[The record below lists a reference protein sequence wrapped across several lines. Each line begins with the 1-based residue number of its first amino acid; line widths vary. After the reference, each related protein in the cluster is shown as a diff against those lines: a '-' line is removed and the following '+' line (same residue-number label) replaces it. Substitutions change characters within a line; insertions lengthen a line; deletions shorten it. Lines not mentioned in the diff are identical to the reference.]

1 MTSRQPLPLDVFGC
15 PLEGVRL
22 IEASAGTGKTWN
34 ICGLYLR
41 LLLERDLE
49 VQQILV
55 VTFTK
60 AATAELRERVR
71 ERITQVLG
79 RLEGRGP
86 ESADPFVTELLAAS
100 RAKGLADE
108 TMTRRLTRAVRNF
121 DEASIFTIHGFCQR
135 ALDDAP
141 FAAGLPLVQE
151 MIEDDSELRQ
161 EVANDFWRRAVAG
174 ASSSLGAPG
183 NASSSLSLRGTASF
197 SLPPWGRAGVGAPD
211 DEVSEEAG
219 LSLSRLRERAG
230 VRVGL
235 PPELAGY
242 LLECKDS
249 PAKFAELLKRHSG
262 KPLSRVIWPD
272 GTADGMPCI
281 DGTAFRAAHANARA
295 IWRTGRAEVI
305 ACVTEALPRLNGNR
319 YKDTSV
325 AAAVEQ
331 WDEVLASDDPNDC
344 PPTGEKLVL
353 LTPDCLKPKAK
364 CAPCGEHDFF
374 RAAQALLDEWNPL
387 REQLERARMVLWR
400 KVAEQAPDAL
410 RARKR
415 ERRVVAFDDMLFN
428 LHERLQAARG
438 AELAAALR
446 QRFPA
451 ALIDEFQD
459 TDPLQFSIFDTVYGR
474 GEGLLFLVGDPK
486 QAIYSFRNAD
496 LHTYLQARP
505 RAQAEYTLAENQRST
520 PALLEGLNALFQANP
535 RAFMLAG
542 LDYHPVRAGKKPRK
556 AFVDD
561 TAPRAAL
568 HLWSLPH
575 DAHDAHD
582 GEPPLKAEAKA
593 NVVRAC
599 AGEIAR
605 LLAAAQRGEVM
616 HDGQPLQAGDVAVLV
631 RSHAEGS
638 LMRQALAGVGVGSVE
653 LAQTSVFASADAQEL
668 ERILVAILEA
678 GREPLLRAA
687 LATELLGRDAQ
698 DIDALSSDEAAVLQR
713 MAQFSD
719 YRAVW
724 LQHGVGPMLRQL
736 AAGEGIAGRM
746 LLRSDGERR
755 LTNLRHLSEC
765 LHEAE
770 REHPGP
776 EALLRWLQ
784 RQRREDQ
791 GAEATQVRLES
802 DRNLVQIVTIHKSK
816 GLEYPVVF
824 CPFLWDGSAGG
835 GRGESTP
842 REYHDDVG
850 RPTID
855 YRPGEDQA
863 IKRRMQLE
871 RDAERLRLIYVA
883 LTRAVHRCYLVVG
896 SYRVK
901 SGRGFSTSECTGNP
915 LNWLVAGAEIEPDEW
930 RDSKTS
936 PQRIVGAWTTLASV
950 AAPNAMLEPLPDDE
964 PVPVNIPRPSP
975 DDLAALPPPAHIAS
989 GWWIGSYS
997 SLAHGAKSEAAADH
1011 DLRVVDSLPL
1021 PARDDLLPLPLAGE
1035 GRGEGDSLPPP
1046 LGEGWGGGKRSEV
1059 PETADLPLP
1068 PAGEGGGEGPPD
1080 ILHFPRGARA
1090 GESLHAVLEGVDFT
1104 QAEKWSE
1111 AIAHALRIRP
1121 PQASTADNAAW
1132 QAMVMRMLIDVTTTN
1147 LPAGHRLDQVR
1158 PNRRLVELEF
1168 SLPSVG
1174 LDAHALAAT
1183 LRQHGYPV
1191 SGLAFGRLDG
1201 YLRGFIDLVY
1211 EHQGRWYVLDWK
1223 SNHLGW
1229 SAADYGQ
1236 QPVRRAMDE
1245 QGYHLQYLLY
1255 TVALHRYLK
1264 QRLRGYDYDTYFGG
1278 VHYLFVRGV
1287 RPTWTNAD
1295 GSAAGVFFDRPKR
1308 QAIEALDALLGHRE
1322 RAAA

>member
-1 MTSRQPLPLDVFGC
+1 VTTRQPVPLDVFGC

-71 ERITQVLG
+71 ERITQVLA

-86 ESADPFVTELLAAS
+86 ESADPFVTGLLTAL
-100 RAKGLADE
+100 RAQGLEDE

-121 DEASIFTIHGFCQR
+121 DEASIFTIHGFCKR

-141 FAAGLPLVQE
+141 FAAGLPLAQE

-161 EVANDFWRRAVAG
+161 EVANDFWRREVAG
-174 ASSSLGAPG
+174 ASSSL
-183 NASSSLSLRGTASF
+183 LLR
-197 SLPPWGRAGVGAPD
+197 GRAGVGASG
-211 DEVSEEAG
+211 DEAIPSEEAAH
-219 LSLSRLRERAG
+219 SLSRLRERAG
-230 VRVGL
+230 VRVASSIPVRPGL

-272 GTADGMPCI
+272 GTADGMPAL
-281 DGTAFRAAHANARA
+281 DAAAFRAAHANARS
-295 IWRTGRAEVI
+295 IWRTGRGEVI
-305 ACVTEALPRLNGNR
+305 ACVTEALPRLNGTR
-319 YKDTSV
+319 YKDTSL
-325 AAAVEQ
+325 ATAVEQ
-331 WDEVLASDDPNDC
+331 WDAVLASEDPNDC

-374 RAAQALLDEWNPL
+374 RAAQALLDEWNSL
-387 REQLERARMVLWR
+387 RELLECARMVLWR
-400 KVAEQAPDAL
+400 KVAEDAPDVL
-410 RARKR
+410 RERKR

-535 RAFMLAG
+535 QAFMLDG
-542 LDYHPVRAGKKPRK
+542 LDYHPVRAGAKPRK
-556 AFVDD
+556 AFVDR

-568 HLWSLPH
+568 HLWSLPP
-575 DAHDAHD
+575 DAYD
-582 GEPPLKAEAKA
+582 GEPPLKAEAKKG
-593 NVVRAC
+593 VVRAC

-605 LLAAAQRGEVM
+605 LLAAAQRGEVT
-616 HDGQPLQAGDVAVLV
+616 HDGHPLQAGDIAVLV

-668 ERILVAILEA
+668 ERILVAILEP
-678 GREPLLRAA
+678 GRESLLRAA
-687 LATELLGRDAQ
+687 LATELLGCDAQ
-698 DIDALSSDEAAVLQR
+698 DIEALSSDEAAVLQR

-719 YRAVW
+719 YRAIW

-736 AAGEGIAGRM
+736 TAGEGIARRM
-746 LLRSDGERR
+746 LLRADGERR

-765 LHEAE
+765 LHEAA

-835 GRGESTP
+835 GRGESMP
-842 REYHDDVG
+842 REYHDDAG
-850 RPTID
+850 LPTID
-855 YRPGEDQA
+855 YRPGEDKA

-896 SYRVK
+896 SYRVR
-901 SGRGFSTSECTGNP
+901 SGRGFSASECTGNP
-915 LNWLVAGAEIEPDEW
+915 LNWLVAGAGIKPEEW

-936 PQRIVGAWTTLASV
+936 PQRIVDAWTTLASV
-950 AAPNAMLEPLPDDE
+950 AAPHAMLERLPDDE

-975 DDLAALPPPAHIAS
+975 DDLAALPPPTHIAS

-1011 DLRVVDSLPL
+1011 DLRVQ
-1021 PARDDLLPLPLAGE
+1021 
-1035 GRGEGDSLPPP
+1035 GDSLPPLP
-1046 LGEGWGGGKRSEV
+1046 GEGWGGGSPSEV
-1059 PETADLPLP
+1059 PGPADLPLPLP
-1068 PAGEGGGEGPPD
+1068 PAGERTGEGDSPPPD
-1080 ILHFPRGARA
+1080 ILHFPRGPRA
-1090 GESLHAVLEGVDFT
+1090 GESLHAVFERVDFT
-1104 QAEKWSE
+1104 QPEKWSE
-1111 AIAHALRIRP
+1111 AIAHALRARP
-1121 PQASTADNAAW
+1121 PQAGTAAITAW
-1132 QAMVMRMLIDVTTTN
+1132 QSMSLRMLQDVTATP
-1147 LPAGHRLDQVR
+1147 LPAGHRLDQIP
-1158 PNRRLVELEF
+1158 PNRRLIELEF

-1174 LDAHALAAT
+1174 LDAHTLAAT

-1211 EHQGRWYVLDWK
+1211 EHQGRWHVLDWK

-1229 SAADYGQ
+1229 SAADYGPQ
-1236 QPVRRAMDE
+1236 AVRRAMDE

-1264 QRLRGYDYDTYFGG
+1264 QRLRGYDYDTHFGG
-1278 VHYLFVRGV
+1278 VSYLFVRGV
-1287 RPTWTNAD
+1287 RPTWTNRD
-1295 GSAAGVFFDRPKR
+1295 GSPAGVFFDRPKR
-1308 QAIEALDALLGHRE
+1308 QAIEALDVLIGNRE
-1322 RAAA
+1322 RATA